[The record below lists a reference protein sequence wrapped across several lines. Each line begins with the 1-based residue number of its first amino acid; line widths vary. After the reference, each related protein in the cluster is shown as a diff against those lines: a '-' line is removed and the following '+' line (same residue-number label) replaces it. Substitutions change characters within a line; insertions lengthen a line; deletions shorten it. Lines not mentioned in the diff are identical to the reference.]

1 MKILLIAD
9 AASGN
14 GPTAPASPAAP
25 VSTTGLDTAEAI
37 IQDIQSVNSVAMPIA
52 GAADPAL
59 VPELAIAS
67 GALDILAVVLP
78 KIQAMSA
85 SGTITV
91 EQQAAVAAKY
101 QALIGA
107 DAFSGPEWQQ
117 D

>member
-1 MKILLIAD
+1 MHNRPLTINDVFNA
-9 AASGN
+9 
-14 GPTAPASPAAP
+14 
-25 VSTTGLDTAEAI
+25 VTGLQKE
-37 IQDIQSVNSVAMPIA
+37 
-52 GAADPAL
+52 
-59 VPELAIAS
+59 
-67 GALDILAVVLP
+67 
-78 KIQAMSA
+78 IQAMSA